1 MRKRSNVN
9 QNLLKGFKIK
19 LYLTEDQKNDIN
31 RIFQLSRAVYNIGLD
46 MQNKSYESGNGY
58 IQFYNM
64 VTIFSDL
71 RNHSEMKWLQDI
83 SINIIRETLN
93 NLDNAFSR
101 FFSKQ
106 NRYPKFK
113 SRKRS
118 KRSFSTRSD
127 RTHIYEN
134 YVSISG
140 LKDRMV
146 LIKSHNIPINAR
158 LWNPTVSFDGL
169 NYWFS
174 ACYETE
180 SKYKNN
186 IPNQDHPIGI
196 DVGVVNMIVTS
207 DNDVYKY
214 SDWSKY
220 EKRKRRLDKRLSK
233 DYNKYFQESLDTK
246 TKYEDIQKSKN
257 HYKRL
262 QKRYKT
268 IFKIS
273 NKRINDIHTATKRI
287 VDSNPTAIIIENISV
302 REQMKDR
309 YMKKY
314 SPYMC
319 FYEIHRQLKYK
330 AADRNIPVIIAE
342 KGYPSSQICSNCG
355 YKGYIKHRVFK
366 CSHCGYKEDRDLNAS
381 YNLRNLYYSFQRNDA

>member
-9 QNLLKGFKIK
+9 QNRLKGFKIK
-19 LYLTEDQKNDIN
+19 LYPTEDQKNDID

-106 NRYPKFK
+106 NRHPKFK

-140 LKDRMV
+140 LKNRMV
-146 LIKSHNIPINAR
+146 LVKSHNISINAR

-214 SDWSKY
+214 SDRSKY

-262 QKRYKT
+262 QK
-268 IFKIS
+268 KI
-273 NKRINDIHTATKRI
+273 
-287 VDSNPTAIIIENISV
+287 
-302 REQMKDR
+302 
-309 YMKKY
+309 
-314 SPYMC
+314 
-319 FYEIHRQLKYK
+319 
-330 AADRNIPVIIAE
+330 
-342 KGYPSSQICSNCG
+342 
-355 YKGYIKHRVFK
+355 
-366 CSHCGYKEDRDLNAS
+366 
-381 YNLRNLYYSFQRNDA
+381 